1 MAGPPPQWP
10 FAGVAPPGVAASGA
24 QWFSGFA
31 GEAGTPQNPAGPF
44 AGEGARADAAGA
56 SSGGGAGPSA
66 PDPSGSAGASD
77 AGGSAPG
84 ARVAKVRKPY
94 TITKQRERWTDDE
107 HERELAQWRRG
118 EKRAFECVDV
128 SRDDDGAVAAPTM
141 VAAATT
147 ANGRAGGRLRAEH
160 EQAQRLVQSAKRACC
175 GRPSAAPLK
184 RDGQKV
190 A

>member
-44 AGEGARADAAGA
+44 AGEGARAGAAGA

-107 HERELAQWRRG
+107 HERFLAAL
-118 EKRAFECVDV
+118 KLH
-128 SRDDDGAVAAPTM
+128 
-141 VAAATT
+141 
-147 ANGRAGGRLRAEH
+147 GRAWRKIEEH
-160 EQAQRLVQSAKRACC
+160 VGTKSAVQIRSHAQKFFSKLQRKLVR
-175 GRPSAAPLK
+175 
-184 RDGQKV
+184 RDRRWRNNLQK
-190 A
+190 